1 MARKTLIDE
10 PAKPAVK
17 TAKAPVKAPKAL
29 PYLVTYSRDD
39 GEQHT
44 IPVEAANG
52 PAATAVVEANMPGC
66 EIHSCVIDK
75 EQEQRTVLS
84 DGTGRPAR
92 PDPKPSAVKSNRG
105 GVKAAKIAEKAKP
118 ALKGKTPSEVAAADK
133 AAVTKPAAKAEKTTA
148 APAPDTDRAKAKS
161 DLQAQVVKLW
171 KASKEKDAGARRKA
185 IAKELNIPGR
195 VMGILR
201 DAGIDGKQV

>member
-1 MARKTLIDE
+1 MARTLIDE

-17 TAKAPVKAPKAL
+17 TAKAPVKAPKAIA
-29 PYLVTYSRDD
+29 YLVTYSRDD

-52 PAATAVVEANMPGC
+52 PAASEVVEANMPGC
-66 EIHSCVIDK
+66 EIHSVVIDK
-75 EQEQRTVLS
+75 EKERSAVIS
-84 DGTGRPAR
+84 DGTGREAR
-92 PDPKPSAVKSNRG
+92 PDPKPSGVKANRG
-105 GVKAAKIAEKAKP
+105 GTKAAKIAEKAKP
-118 ALKGKTPSEVAAADK
+118 ALKGKTPGEVAKADK
-133 AAVTKPAAKAEKTTA
+133 AAVTKPVAPAAKAEKATA
-148 APAPDTDRAKAKS
+148 KPAADSGKS

-171 KASKEKDAGARRKA
+171 NTSKEKDAGARRKA

-201 DAGIDGKQV
+201 DAGIDGKKA